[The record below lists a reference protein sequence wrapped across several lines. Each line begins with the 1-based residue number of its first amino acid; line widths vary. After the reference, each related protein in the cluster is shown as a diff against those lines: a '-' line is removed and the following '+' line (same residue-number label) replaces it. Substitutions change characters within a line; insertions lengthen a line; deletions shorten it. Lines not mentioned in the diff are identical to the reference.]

1 MHEMVE
7 YIHRY
12 YQNEQI
18 NAFLSIVIGT
28 VILLSSFILSPFFE
42 NEGLVKGLSY
52 AFKVGG
58 LFFLIAGVIVAVGNR
73 GQMTEIRNS
82 AQTNVELHKS
92 EIARMSLVMKSS
104 YRSALILFSTLIF
117 GGLVLALSVSSDF
130 WKGIGLGLL
139 IVGTT
144 GHAIEAFSMW
154 KSKRYQQELNS
165 IKL

>member
-18 NAFLSIVIGT
+18 NAFLSIAIGT
-28 VILLSSFILSPFFE
+28 VILLSSFILSHFFE
-42 NEGLVKGLSY
+42 NEGHVKGLSY
-52 AFKVGG
+52 AFNVGG
-58 LFFLIAGVIVAVGNR
+58 LFFLIAGALVAAGNR
-73 GQMTEIRNS
+73 GKMSEMRNS
-82 AQTNVELHKS
+82 IQTNVELHKS

-104 YRSALILFSTLIF
+104 YRSALILFSTLIV
-117 GGLVLALSVSSDF
+117 GGLVLVLSVSSDF

-165 IKL
+165 IKF